1 MEDGVPKKGPRGG
14 AVWRGA
20 VWRGAGGTG
29 LVEGLMCVTVPHCG
43 LYDPKPCITPIGEG
57 IQ

>member
-1 MEDGVPKKGPRGG
+1 MEDGVPKKGPTLS
-14 AVWRGA
+14 GA

-29 LVEGLMCVTVPHCG
+29 LLEGLMCVTVP
-43 LYDPKPCITPIGEG
+43 YDPKPCITPIGEG

>member
-1 MEDGVPKKGPRGG
+1 MEDGVPKKGPTLS
-14 AVWRGA
+14 GA

>member
-1 MEDGVPKKGPRGG
+1 MEDGVPKKGPTLNG

-20 VWRGAGGTG
+20 CGTG
-29 LVEGLMCVTVPHCG
+29 LVEGLCVTVPHCG